1 MDQNRISFAL
11 TESLQLVAQ
20 EMAQED
26 DISLGQ
32 LIRNLLSKE
41 ISRRRNARPPVRA
54 DEQFIAPLRARLA
67 IDLAHGQSWNDIQA
81 RLIEAPLERRL
92 TQALTGAGV
101 TGFTVLPVL
110 GGSGRSGQWSRERQV
125 GRAGGMVAVV
135 CLIRPDRLDA
145 LLDAAF
151 AVVET
156 HIGVVSVT
164 DCQVLRAERF

>member
-81 RLIEAPLERRL
+81 R
-92 TQALTGAGV
+92 
-101 TGFTVLPVL
+101 
-110 GGSGRSGQWSRERQV
+110 
-125 GRAGGMVAVV
+125 
-135 CLIRPDRLDA
+135 
-145 LLDAAF
+145 
-151 AVVET
+151 
-156 HIGVVSVT
+156 
-164 DCQVLRAERF
+164 

>member
-54 DEQFIAPLRARLA
+54 DEQLIAPLRARLA
-67 IDLAHGQSWNDIQA
+67 IDLAYGQNWNDIQA
-81 RLIEAPLERRL
+81 RLR
-92 TQALTGAGV
+92 QK
-101 TGFTVLPVL
+101 GFIL
-110 GGSGRSGQWSRERQV
+110 RE
-125 GRAGGMVAVV
+125 AGGGLALHSYPADQRICKASELGFSYGKLMQRLSAPFPGHSHQWLADKFQLQIAATEQADDQIFDV
-135 CLIRPDRLDA
+135 IDRHDRRTLWQA
-145 LLDAAF
+145 S
-151 AVVET
+151 T
-156 HIGVVSVT
+156 
-164 DCQVLRAERF
+164 